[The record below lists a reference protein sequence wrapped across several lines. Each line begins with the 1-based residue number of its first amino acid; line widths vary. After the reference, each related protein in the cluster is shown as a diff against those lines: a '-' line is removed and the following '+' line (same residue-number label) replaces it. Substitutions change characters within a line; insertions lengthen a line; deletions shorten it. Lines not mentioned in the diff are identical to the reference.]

1 MCLCVL
7 AVCMRKIRW
16 LQFSAWH
23 LCVCLVDVIIA
34 ISLAWQY
41 PALVV
46 VALIVVVA
54 AAVVYGD
61 TIWQYGNETNT
72 NIVSLDTAQ
81 LLFAVAVANVA
92 ADMGGGGGI
101 FNIVAARATPAASSN
116 TKANTHIHMSIVVCV
131 CVYLLHR

>member
-1 MCLCVL
+1 MCVCVL

-46 VALIVVVA
+46 VLVVVALIVVVA

-72 NIVSLDTAQ
+72 NIVSLAPP
-81 LLFAVAVANVA
+81 LFAVAVANVA
-92 ADMGGGGGI
+92 ADMGAGGGI

-116 TKANTHIHMSIVVCV
+116 TKANTHTHE
-131 CVYLLHR
+131 Y

>member
-92 ADMGGGGGI
+92 ADMGGG
-101 FNIVAARATPAASSN
+101 AAYLILSLPGQRQLPAA
-116 TKANTHIHMSIVVCV
+116 TQRQTHT
-131 CVYLLHR
+131 YT

>member
-1 MCLCVL
+1 MCVCVL

-46 VALIVVVA
+46 VLVVVVALIVVVA

-72 NIVSLDTAQ
+72 NIVSLAPP
-81 LLFAVAVANVA
+81 LFAVAVANVA
-92 ADMGGGGGI
+92 SDMGQG
-101 FNIVAARATPAASSN
+101 AAYLILSLPGQRQLPAA
-116 TKANTHIHMSIVVCV
+116 TQRQTHTHMSIEVCV
-131 CVYLLHR
+131 CVSFA

>member
-1 MCLCVL
+1 
-7 AVCMRKIRW
+7 MRKIRW

-46 VALIVVVA
+46 VLVVVALIVVV
-54 AAVVYGD
+54 AVVYGD

-72 NIVSLDTAQ
+72 NIVSLAPP
-81 LLFAVAVANVA
+81 LFAVAVANVA
-92 ADMGGGGGI
+92 ADMGAGGGI

-116 TKANTHIHMSIVVCV
+116 TKANTHTHE
-131 CVYLLHR
+131 Y